1 MFLRTLVL
9 AALIANT
16 TAALAAQQPAA
27 APSSDTAQGTAPVV
41 HGIDRADLDTTCAA
55 CQDFYQFAIG
65 GWRARNPVPAAFADW
80 GTLNV
85 LQVHNRVTVRQVLDE
100 AARDTSV
107 MSGGGEQRDIRKLG
121 MFYATC
127 MDSAAAESR
136 GLSPIAPELARI
148 AAIDGLPALR
158 EEAAH
163 LQARGTHV
171 MFTIGSR
178 QDAKNSSEMILSVS
192 QGGLGLPDRDY
203 YLKTDSAAVAIRTAY
218 AAYAARILTLA
229 GDDSSAAAAEAA
241 RVMTLET
248 ELAQIAHPNTE
259 QQNPYAVYHRMSLA
273 AGDRLSPH
281 IAWSTWLR
289 DAGAPGVASF
299 NVAEPGFFQSLDT
312 LLVTTPVADWRVYL
326 RWHVLDATDA
336 WLSSRFAAEGFR
348 MDSVLNGATE
358 MLPRW
363 QRCAGATD
371 GAMGDALGRAYVART
386 FSPEAKAR
394 ALAMVR
400 NMESVLRSD
409 LATLAWMSPATRR
422 QAIAKLDAFENKIGY
437 PDKWRDYSGLD
448 IRRQGFVENLL
459 SANAF
464 EFARRVHLAGHPA
477 DRTEWTMSPPTV
489 NAYYSATNN
498 EVVFPA
504 GVLQPPLFDPDAPDA
519 VNYGGIGAGI
529 GHEMTHGFDDEG
541 RQYDARGN
549 LRDWWTAAD
558 AKSFADRAR
567 SVVEQFG
574 AYTVNDSLHVNGKLT
589 QDENIADLG
598 GLKIAYAA
606 LERSLAGKPR
616 HSSAGFT
623 PEQQFFL
630 SWARIWATT
639 TRPELAR
646 RLVLTD
652 PHAPNRW
659 RVNGPLSNMPEFA
672 AAFGCQARD
681 PMVRPPAARV
691 AIW

>member
-1 MFLRTLVL
+1 
-9 AALIANT
+9 
-16 TAALAAQQPAA
+16 
-27 APSSDTAQGTAPVV
+27 
-41 HGIDRADLDTTCAA
+41 
-55 CQDFYQFAIG
+55 
-65 GWRARNPVPAAFADW
+65 
-80 GTLNV
+80 
-85 LQVHNRVTVRQVLDE
+85 
-100 AARDTSV
+100 
-107 MSGGGEQRDIRKLG
+107 
-121 MFYATC
+121 
-127 MDSAAAESR
+127 
-136 GLSPIAPELARI
+136 
-148 AAIDGLPALR
+148 
-158 EEAAH
+158 
-163 LQARGTHV
+163 
-171 MFTIGSR
+171 
-178 QDAKNSSEMILSVS
+178 
-192 QGGLGLPDRDY
+192 
-203 YLKTDSAAVAIRTAY
+203 
-218 AAYAARILTLA
+218 
-229 GDDSSAAAAEAA
+229 
-241 RVMTLET
+241 
-248 ELAQIAHPNTE
+248 
-259 QQNPYAVYHRMSLA
+259 
-273 AGDRLSPH
+273 
-281 IAWSTWLR
+281 
-289 DAGAPGVASF
+289 
-299 NVAEPGFFQSLDT
+299 
-312 LLVTTPVADWRVYL
+312 VADWRVYL
-326 RWHVLDATDA
+326 RWHLLDVTDA
-336 WLSSRFAAEGFR
+336 WLGSRFAAEGFR
-348 MDSVLNGATE
+348 MDAVLNGATE

-371 GAMGDALGRAYVART
+371 WAMGDALGRAYVART

-448 IRRQGFVENLL
+448 VRRQGFVDNLL
-459 SANAF
+459 AANAF
-464 EFARRVHLAGHPA
+464 EFARRVHLAGHLA

-549 LRDWWTAAD
+549 LRDWWTVAD
-558 AKSFADRAR
+558 TKRFADRAR

-616 HSSAGFT
+616 HSSSGFT

-672 AAFGCQARD
+672 VAFGCQAGD
-681 PMVRPPAARV
+681 PMVRLPAARV

>member
-1 MFLRTLVL
+1 MSLRTLGL
-9 AALIANT
+9 AILIASPA
-16 TAALAAQQPAA
+16 TALTAQQPEA
-27 APSSDTAQGTAPVV
+27 APSPDTAPVI

-55 CQDFYQFAIG
+55 CRDFYRFATG
-65 GWRARNPVPAAFADW
+65 GWRARNPVPPAFADW
-80 GTLNV
+80 GRLNV
-85 LQVHNRVTVRQVLDE
+85 LQAHNRIRVRQVLEE
-100 AARDTSV
+100 AARDTNV
-107 MSGGGEQRDIRKLG
+107 TNGGAAQRDIRKLG
-121 MFYATC
+121 IFYATC
-127 MDSAAAESR
+127 MDSAAAEMQ
-136 GLSPIAPELARI
+136 GLSPLAPELARI
-148 AAIDGLPALR
+148 AAIDGLPALHQ
-158 EEAAH
+158 EAAR

-171 MFTIGSR
+171 MFIIGSR
-178 QDAKNSSEMILSVS
+178 QDAKNSNEMILSVS

-203 YLKTDSAAVAIRTAY
+203 YLKTDSAALAIR
-218 AAYAARILTLA
+218 AAYVAHIARTLTLVA
-229 GDDSSAAAAEAA
+229 GDSATAADEAT

-248 ELAQIAHPNTE
+248 ALARIAHPNTE
-259 QQNPYAVYHRMSLA
+259 RQNPYAVYHRMSLA
-273 AGDRLSPH
+273 AAERLTPH
-281 IAWSTWLR
+281 VGWSAWLR

-312 LLVTTPVADWRVYL
+312 LLATTPVADWRAYL
-326 RWHVLDATDA
+326 RWHLLDATGE
-336 WLSSRFAAEGFR
+336 WLDSRVAAEKFR
-348 MDSVLNGATE
+348 MDAVLNGATE
-358 MLPRW
+358 MQPRW
-363 QRCAGATD
+363 ERCANATD
-371 GAMGDALGRAYVART
+371 QAMGDALGRAFVART

-409 LATLAWMSPATRR
+409 LATLNWMSPATRR

-437 PDKWRDYSGLD
+437 PDKWRDYSALAIG
-448 IRRQGFVENLL
+448 RQAFVENVLA
-459 SANAF
+459 ANAF
-464 EFARRVHLAGHPA
+464 EFARRAHLAGLPA

-504 GVLQPPLFDPDAPDA
+504 GVLQPPVFDPDAPDP

-549 LRDWWTAAD
+549 LRDWWTAGD
-558 AKSFADRAR
+558 AKSFAHRAR
-567 SVVEQFG
+567 AVVEQFN

-616 HSSAGFT
+616 QLSSGFT

-630 SWARIWATT
+630 AWARLWATT

-646 RLVLTD
+646 ELVLTD

-672 AAFGCQARD
+672 AAFRCQTGD
-681 PMVRPPAARV
+681 PMVRPPGQRV

>member
-1 MFLRTLVL
+1 MSLRTLALAVL
-9 AALIANT
+9 IASPAAALT
-16 TAALAAQQPAA
+16 AQQPGAT
-27 APSSDTAQGTAPVV
+27 PSPDTTLAV

-55 CQDFYQFAIG
+55 CQDFYQFATG
-65 GWRARNPVPAAFADW
+65 GWRVRNPVPPAFADW
-80 GTLNV
+80 GRLNV
-85 LQVHNRVTVRQVLDE
+85 LQAHNRMTVRQVLEE
-100 AARDTSV
+100 AARDTGVTNGRAAQLDNS
-107 MSGGGEQRDIRKLG
+107 KLG
-121 MFYATC
+121 IFYATC
-127 MDSAAAESR
+127 MDSAAAEVQA
-136 GLSPIAPELARI
+136 LSPLAPELARI
-148 AAIDGLPALR
+148 AAIGGLPALR
-158 EEAAH
+158 QEAAR
-163 LQARGTHV
+163 LQARGTNV
-171 MFTIGSR
+171 LFIIGSR

-203 YLKTDSAAVAIRTAY
+203 YLKTDSAAVATRVAY
-218 AAYAARILTLA
+218 AGHVARTLMLA
-229 GDDSSAAAAEAA
+229 GEDSGTAAGDAA
-241 RVMTLET
+241 RVITLET
-248 ELAQIAHPNTE
+248 ALARIAHPNTE
-259 QQNPYAVYHRMSLA
+259 RQNPYAVYHRMSLA
-273 AGDRLSPH
+273 AAERLAPH
-281 IAWSTWLR
+281 VGWGEWLR
-289 DAGAPGVASF
+289 DAGSPAVASF

-312 LLVTTPVADWRVYL
+312 VLATTQMADWRAYL
-326 RWHVLDATDA
+326 RWHVLDAAGA
-336 WLSSRFAAEGFR
+336 WLDSRFAAERFR
-348 MDSVLNGATE
+348 MDAVLNGATE

-363 QRCAGATD
+363 ERCANATD
-371 GAMGDALGRAYVART
+371 WAMGDALGRAYVARA

-394 ALAMVR
+394 ALAMVG

-437 PDKWRDYSGLD
+437 PDKWRDYSTLA
-448 IRRQGFVENLL
+448 IQRQPFVDNVLA
-459 SANAF
+459 ANAF

-504 GVLQPPLFDPDAPDA
+504 GVLQPPVFDPDAPDP

-541 RQYDARGN
+541 RQSDARGN

-567 SVVEQFG
+567 AVVEQFN

-616 HSSAGFT
+616 QSSSGFT

-630 SWARIWATT
+630 AWARLWATT

-646 RLVLTD
+646 QLVLTD

-672 AAFGCQARD
+672 AAFRCQTGD
-681 PMVRPPAARV
+681 PMVRPPGQRV